1 MAQVAI
7 PLILLGGAYVLSN
20 QDSSK
25 KSQHNNNKDLQYFSP
40 QSQSRSNVGT
50 RIRENFQ
57 PNNRNK
63 PEVRAQQLPNT
74 NTPLPNYPVSVNS
87 PMNGI
92 AQQLMKSEPEHY
104 DGTNNA
110 TELYFQQA
118 AYEAQAEN
126 DTMNQFTSLNG
137 STVSKYHFK
146 HNNMVPYFGSNVR
159 QNTDPDRLDGN
170 EARLDAMNGS
180 GSQHF
185 RKQETAPM
193 FQPQENLQWGSGM
206 PSTSDFV
213 QSRMN
218 PSTSMAN
225 VKPFQEIR
233 VGPGLGGAGGGV
245 LGSGGFNSGMEARD
259 LWMDKNVD
267 QLRTQ
272 NNPKVTYSGVTLG
285 GKYYN
290 TERGH
295 MGKMEKYL
303 PDTYYI
309 NTPERYFTTTGVEKA
324 QTARSTYI
332 MPEENRATTTQQY
345 FGGSNQASNVE
356 APYVKGTFFSSNRP
370 ELAAPITHISNAHAP
385 NKTESTTGDY
395 GIIGY
400 KNSVLPNNRTL
411 TGQTGGTHEYG
422 GVFGLAKAM
431 VAPIMDVLR
440 PSRKENVIGN
450 ARPTGI
456 AGSNITQAAY
466 VYNPAARAKT
476 TIREMTENRPDHQF
490 INNQRESGGYGYAVK
505 EVQPVGQ
512 ERDTTSIQYM
522 GGGGNTTI
530 TSNATLY
537 DAAYNAHLIDK
548 EPISQGRTPMGS
560 SVKMFNGQSYM
571 NVEVDKLECDRN
583 NNRMYVPQQLGYGAT
598 PSVQQIGATT
608 ARTEYGQEY
617 NTQRIAPDMMQN
629 LQSNPYVHRR

>member
-225 VKPFQEIR
+225 VKPFQEVR
-233 VGPGLGGAGGGV
+233 VGL
-245 LGSGGFNSGMEARD
+245 LEAQ
-259 LWMDKNVD
+259 V
-267 QLRTQ
+267 
-272 NNPKVTYSGVTLG
+272 
-285 GKYYN
+285 
-290 TERGH
+290 
-295 MGKMEKYL
+295 
-303 PDTYYI
+303 
-309 NTPERYFTTTGVEKA
+309 VE
-324 QTARSTYI
+324 
-332 MPEENRATTTQQY
+332 
-345 FGGSNQASNVE
+345 F
-356 APYVKGTFFSSNRP
+356 
-370 ELAAPITHISNAHAP
+370 
-385 NKTESTTGDY
+385 
-395 GIIGY
+395 
-400 KNSVLPNNRTL
+400 
-411 TGQTGGTHEYG
+411 
-422 GVFGLAKAM
+422 
-431 VAPIMDVLR
+431 
-440 PSRKENVIGN
+440 
-450 ARPTGI
+450 
-456 AGSNITQAAY
+456 
-466 VYNPAARAKT
+466 
-476 TIREMTENRPDHQF
+476 
-490 INNQRESGGYGYAVK
+490 
-505 EVQPVGQ
+505 
-512 ERDTTSIQYM
+512 
-522 GGGGNTTI
+522 
-530 TSNATLY
+530 
-537 DAAYNAHLIDK
+537 
-548 EPISQGRTPMGS
+548 
-560 SVKMFNGQSYM
+560 
-571 NVEVDKLECDRN
+571 
-583 NNRMYVPQQLGYGAT
+583 
-598 PSVQQIGATT
+598 
-608 ARTEYGQEY
+608 
-617 NTQRIAPDMMQN
+617 
-629 LQSNPYVHRR
+629 